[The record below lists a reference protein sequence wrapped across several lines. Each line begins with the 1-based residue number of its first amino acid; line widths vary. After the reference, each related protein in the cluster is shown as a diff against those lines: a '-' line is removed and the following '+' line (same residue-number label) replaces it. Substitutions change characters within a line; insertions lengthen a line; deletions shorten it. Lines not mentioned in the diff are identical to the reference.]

1 MCYERWNKIKMQI
14 LSDSSSYVFMLLL
27 PNRNF
32 FCLSPKHRAVILLS
46 SYNEFIFNLCL
57 RYKIGIFCRIL
68 SLRLKSC
75 SLYRNSS
82 CTQFLFVLYIIFFM
96 YTNMCLLCYS
106 AIGRTWKFWCIGS
119 VFSFLMCYS
128 LYFSFL

>member
-1 MCYERWNKIKMQI
+1 MRDAIQLKCKPCQI
-14 LSDSSSYVFMLLL
+14 LL
-27 PNRNF
+27 PMYLCCYYQTGIF
-32 FCLSPKHRAVILLS
+32 FLSHLS
-46 SYNEFIFNLCL
+46 KTLSCFSIVQLQWVYFQLVPE
-57 RYKIGIFCRIL
+57 YKNGIFCRIL

-96 YTNMCLLCYS
+96 YTNMFLLCYS

-119 VFSFLMCYS
+119 VQFLTCYS
-128 LYFSFL
+128 LYFPFL